1 MKSAKNIYLILMA
14 IAIAFQ
20 TCSAQSHPKDI
31 ALLEK
36 INSKESNFGDFTFS
50 TITTTAT
57 PVALGTPLIYLS
69 VGILKKDKV
78 LTKQAMLMGVQ
89 LVGAM
94 TISTILKYSINRTR
108 PYDSYPT
115 LHQKEKDFTPSF
127 PSGHTT
133 SAFATATSL
142 SLAWPKWYV
151 IAPSYLWAASVG
163 YSRLYLGVHYPTDV
177 FAGALI
183 GAGTS
188 WLTWKAN
195 KWLCKSL
202 DKNKQKLQKHNLE

>member
-1 MKSAKNIYLILMA
+1 MKWAKHIKSFLVA
-14 IAIAFQ
+14 ITVGLTTCLAQ
-20 TCSAQSHPKDI
+20 TFHEDI

-36 INSKESNFGDFTFS
+36 INSQESNFGDHTFS
-50 TITTTAT
+50 LLSSSAT
-57 PVALGTPLIYLS
+57 PVGIGTPLICLS
-69 VGILKKDKV
+69 AGIYKKDKR
-78 LTKQAMLMGVQ
+78 LTKQSILMGVQ
-89 LVGAM
+89 LASAM
-94 TISTILKYSINRTR
+94 TISTILKYSIDRTR
-108 PYDSYPT
+108 PYNSYPT
-115 LHQKEKDFTPSF
+115 IHNKAEDFTPSF
-127 PSGHTT
+127 PSGHAT

-177 FAGALI
+177 FAGAVI

-195 KWLCKSL
+195 TWLRTSL
-202 DKNKQKLQKHNLE
+202 NKKKMKLQKHNLE